1 MELIPREK
9 TLPIMVVSRK
19 HIVLMVTQ
27 PTIPHFK
34 NAFLFSFFKI
44 YIYQYLGYLIIS
56 TYLFFVSERYTTR
69 HGQEKTLPGLEHN
82 VKQLF
87 WLSAANTWCSKYR
100 PKSLEKRIK
109 TGAHSPGMFR
119 VKGPFS
125 NSKEFARD
133 FNCPVG
139 STYNPVN
146 KCEVW

>member
-1 MELIPREK
+1 MYNYYLNI
-9 TLPIMVVSRK
+9 
-19 HIVLMVTQ
+19 
-27 PTIPHFK
+27 
-34 NAFLFSFFKI
+34 FF
-44 YIYQYLGYLIIS
+44 
-56 TYLFFVSERYTTR
+56 FSERYTTR
-69 HGQEKTLPGLEHN
+69 HGQEQTLPGLKHN

-125 NSKEFARD
+125 NSKEFATD

>member
-1 MELIPREK
+1 MYTYYL
-9 TLPIMVVSRK
+9 
-19 HIVLMVTQ
+19 HI
-27 PTIPHFK
+27 I
-34 NAFLFSFFKI
+34 FF
-44 YIYQYLGYLIIS
+44 
-56 TYLFFVSERYTTR
+56 SERYTTR
-69 HGQEKTLPGLEHN
+69 HGPEQTLPGLKHN

-125 NSKEFARD
+125 NSKEFATD